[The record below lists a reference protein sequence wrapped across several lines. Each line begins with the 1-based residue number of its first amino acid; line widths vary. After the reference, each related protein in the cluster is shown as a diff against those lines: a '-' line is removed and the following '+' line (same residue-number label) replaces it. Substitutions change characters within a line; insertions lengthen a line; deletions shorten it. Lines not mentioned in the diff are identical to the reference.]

1 MPPIRATVSW
11 PAGAAQPVVS
21 PDPIPVPAAN
31 GATVIQW
38 VCGEKVSALSVSG
51 LDSSVFNPAASNGM
65 VNSFSTTDANRDAN
79 LYKYTFGATRSS
91 GGTAEVDPR
100 IQNGA

>member
-11 PAGAAQPVVS
+11 PSGASQPTVS

-38 VCGEKVSALSVSG
+38 ECGANVSALSISG
-51 LDSSVFNPAASNGM
+51 LDSNVFHPGASNGM
-65 VNSFSTTDANRDAN
+65 VNRFSTTDANADSN
-79 LYKYTFGATRSS
+79 LYKYTFGATNTS
-91 GGTAEVDPR
+91 GATAEVDPR

>member
-1 MPPIRATVSW
+1 MPPIKATISW
-11 PAGAAQPVVS
+11 PTGASQPTVS

-38 VCGEKVSALSVSG
+38 ECGANVSALSISG
-51 LDSSVFNPAASNGM
+51 LANGVFTPTASNGM
-65 VNSFSTTDANRDAN
+65 VQKFSTTDANRDGT
-79 LYKYTFGATRSS
+79 LYKYSFGATRAD
-91 GGTAEVDPR
+91 GTTAEVDPR

>member
-1 MPPIRATVSW
+1 MPPIKATISW
-11 PAGAAQPVVS
+11 PTGAAQPTVS

-38 VCGEKVSALSVSG
+38 ECGANVSSLSISG
-51 LDSSVFNPAASNGM
+51 LDDTVFNPAHSQGM
-65 VNSFSTTDANRDAN
+65 VRRFSTTDANRDAN
-79 LYKYTFGATRSS
+79 LYKYSFGATRAD
-91 GGTAEVDPR
+91 GTTAEVDPR